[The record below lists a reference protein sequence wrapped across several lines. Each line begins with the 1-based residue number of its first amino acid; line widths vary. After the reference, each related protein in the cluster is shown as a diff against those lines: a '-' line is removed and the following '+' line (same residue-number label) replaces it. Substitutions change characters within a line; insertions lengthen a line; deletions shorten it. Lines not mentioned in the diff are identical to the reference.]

1 MKKKTLFLV
10 ASICALITFADYL
23 FYQTENKDLFGI
35 SINIWVHRA
44 IWLFISISF
53 IGNYLKL
60 RKEEKMEK

>member
-1 MKKKTLFLV
+1 MKKKNLFLI
-10 ASICALITFADYL
+10 AIIFAIFTLAFYR
-23 FYQTENKDLFGI
+23 FYQTEIKDLFGI

-60 RKEEKMEK
+60 RKEEMKEK